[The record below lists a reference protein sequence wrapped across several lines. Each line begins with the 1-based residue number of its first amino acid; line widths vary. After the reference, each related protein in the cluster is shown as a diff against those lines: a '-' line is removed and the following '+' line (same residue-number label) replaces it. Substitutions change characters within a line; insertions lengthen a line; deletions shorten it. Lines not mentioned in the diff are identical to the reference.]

1 MLFDIKINLLRRR
14 TLLALASLGM
24 WDARG
29 ATGTMTYRYCDPG
42 RPPRPADSQIPAL
55 TLALEKTKSSY
66 GAFEVDRMLDSM
78 STMRVRREVYMGH
91 RLNVHAGPWRDV
103 AAGDE
108 QERNF
113 MIGTPILSGLLGYRM
128 LIVRK
133 RDLAKFRTI
142 HEPAQLVPL
151 AAGMG
156 RGWVDATVLRHNGYK
171 VEDSGNVAT
180 LMEMLVNQRFDYL
193 AFSVTEVASLLAP
206 DAPFAGELALVPDLV
221 LYYPLPT
228 MFYVSASEPRLAERL
243 EKGLAMAKRDGS
255 LDELTARHFQ
265 KEIKQLKSRTVR
277 CFVLD
282 NPTLPAAYAS
292 EPPALVK
299 P

>member
-1 MLFDIKINLLRRR
+1 MTTGRYVDDRGPGAEVFDHVRLYGERHRFVPV
-14 TLLALASLGM
+14 LAHHLG
-24 WDARG
+24 
-29 ATGTMTYRYCDPG
+29 
-42 RPPRPADSQIPAL
+42 
-55 TLALEKTKSSY
+55 
-66 GAFEVDRMLDSM
+66 
-78 STMRVRREVYMGH
+78 
-91 RLNVHAGPWRDV
+91 
-103 AAGDE
+103 
-108 QERNF
+108 
-113 MIGTPILSGLLGYRM
+113 
-128 LIVRK
+128 
-133 RDLAKFRTI
+133 
-142 HEPAQLVPL
+142 
-151 AAGMG
+151 
-156 RGWVDATVLRHNGYK
+156 
-171 VEDSGNVAT
+171 
-180 LMEMLVNQRFDYL
+180 
-193 AFSVTEVASLLAP
+193 FSVTEVASLLAP
-206 DAPFAGELALVPDLV
+206 DAPFAGVLALVPDLV